1 MAMIRYSKI
10 VYDGLTDEQLKDLYL
25 KIKSDN
31 NFKSANQMTNL
42 LDYLIKS
49 ERLEAVL
56 KY

>member
-10 VYDGLTDEQLKDLYL
+10 VYNNLTNEQLKNLYL
-25 KIKSDN
+25 KIKADN

-56 KY
+56 SC